1 MNTRFRGAA
10 SKNENVQI
18 TCMRNVELHKSS
30 HSQYYSRNSWKEWD
44 WQIVRQSGLCTGWI
58 QMELLNPTMFIS

>member
-1 MNTRFRGAA
+1 MEG
-10 SKNENVQI
+10 
-18 TCMRNVELHKSS
+18 M
-30 HSQYYSRNSWKEWD
+30 D